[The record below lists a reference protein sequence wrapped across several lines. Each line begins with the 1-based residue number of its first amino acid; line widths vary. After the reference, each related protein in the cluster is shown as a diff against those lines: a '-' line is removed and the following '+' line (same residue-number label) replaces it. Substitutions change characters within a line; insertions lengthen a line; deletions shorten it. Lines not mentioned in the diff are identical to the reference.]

1 MVHLSRLIGH
11 PLFWVL
17 AGMVVLGE
25 IWPIVT
31 PGRSSL
37 EAPLAS
43 VTFSFAALIAW
54 GLPVAVLLRRTGD
67 RC

>member
-1 MVHLSRLIGH
+1 
-11 PLFWVL
+11 
-17 AGMVVLGE
+17 MVVLGE

-43 VTFSFAALIAW
+43 VTFSFAALIVW
-54 GLPVAVLLRRTGD
+54 GLAVAVLLQATATLLTFLCQAASAAS
-67 RC
+67 RCF